1 MSEISDECRLSFYE
15 EITPFRENER
25 FWLVRHKQKG
35 KFYVRKNLSSAHR
48 EVYLALRGIT
58 SQNLPRIYECISL
71 KNEFVVIEELIV
83 GDTLHE
89 LVRQGEMFHERAV
102 SIMIDICNV
111 LFILHSMVPPII
123 HRDIKPENILVTN
136 DGVVKLMDFDIA
148 RNYDRDK
155 SQDTE
160 HMGTVGYA
168 APEHFGFGQT
178 DARSDIY
185 SCGVV
190 LNFLLTGQ
198 MLEERMAEGNLG
210 MVVNRCTQINPIH
223 RYQNVF
229 ELRQALGG
237 NVGRRDSIFSG
248 NNLEYGVGN
257 HVTYDVRNHVQLF
270 EKRNG
275 EEKGPSYARD
285 WQKFLPPGFRTLK
298 LWKIAVAI
306 FFYCLI
312 FYCVLSADF
321 EAKSE
326 MELILNRIFSGLGLL
341 GGVLVLCNYLG
352 VADQLPGAGRSC
364 GKAFWLLRCI
374 YAFLAFCLMAC
385 VFVVLLEI
393 LQ

>member
-1 MSEISDECRLSFYE
+1 MSAISDECKLSFYE
-15 EITPFRENER
+15 EITPFRENGR
-25 FWLVRHKQKG
+25 FWLVRHRQTG
-35 KFYVRKNLSSAHR
+35 KFYVRKNLSSVHR
-48 EVYLALRGIT
+48 EVYLVLRGIT
-58 SQNLPRIYECISL
+58 SRNLPRIYECISL

-83 GDTLHE
+83 GDNLCE
-89 LVRQGEMFHERAV
+89 LVRQGKMCHERAV
-102 SIMIDICNV
+102 GIMIDICNV

-123 HRDIKPENILVTN
+123 HRDIKPDNILVTN

-198 MLEERMAEGNLG
+198 MPEERMAEGNLG
-210 MVVNRCTQINPIH
+210 MVVKRCIQINPIH

-237 NVGRRDSIFSG
+237 N
-248 NNLEYGVGN
+248 
-257 HVTYDVRNHVQLF
+257 
-270 EKRNG
+270 G
-275 EEKGPSYARD
+275 EEKGPSFARD
-285 WQKFLPPGFRTLK
+285 WHKFLPPGFRTLK
-298 LWKIAVAI
+298 PWKMAVAI
-306 FFYCLI
+306 STYCLI

-326 MELILNRIFSGLGLL
+326 LELILNRIFSGLGLL

-364 GKAFWLLRCI
+364 GKAFWLPRCL
-374 YAFLAFCLMAC
+374 YAFLTFCMMAC
-385 VFVVLLEI
+385 ILVVLLEI